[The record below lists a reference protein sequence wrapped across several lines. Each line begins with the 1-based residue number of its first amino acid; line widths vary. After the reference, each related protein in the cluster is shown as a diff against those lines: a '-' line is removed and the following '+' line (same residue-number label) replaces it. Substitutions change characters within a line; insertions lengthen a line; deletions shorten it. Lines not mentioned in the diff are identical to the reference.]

1 MRKLA
6 CHAYGLQH
14 INKKKAR
21 GEMTSDKADRGLNP
35 NLVHN
40 PNPNRKSPMNL
51 NPTPGRYF
59 NGVSCPDHF
68 TIHD

>member
-21 GEMTSDKADRGLNP
+21 GEMTSDKAERSL
-35 NLVHN
+35 N

-51 NPTPGRYF
+51 NSNPPGGILTESHGPTTLQFMIERT
-59 NGVSCPDHF
+59 C
-68 TIHD
+68 